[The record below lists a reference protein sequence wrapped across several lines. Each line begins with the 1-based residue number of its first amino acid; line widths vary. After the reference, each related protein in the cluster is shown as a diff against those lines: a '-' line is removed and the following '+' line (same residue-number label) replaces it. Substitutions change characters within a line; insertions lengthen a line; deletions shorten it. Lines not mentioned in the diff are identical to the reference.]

1 MLWAV
6 IGNSGLLGSD
16 IEKTLVAS
24 GEHAIGFNRTNL
36 NLDLPAKEIS
46 SQILDLAVG
55 QGSEKPAVV
64 VNAVG
69 YTDVDQ
75 AESNPEEVQRV
86 NVEYAQKLAEVAK
99 HLGSRFVHISTDFV
113 FDGNTNAPYET
124 TDLPNPESKYGKS
137 KFSGE
142 IAVQESGADYQIFRT
157 AWLYGENGH
166 CFPRTVAKILNE
178 KGRMSVVDD
187 QIGQPTWAKDLAELI
202 IGHQKKDS
210 RTRPRIVHATSSGS
224 CSWYEFASEVAL
236 SLGYDP
242 REAIFPI
249 STEDYPTP
257 AKRPAYSALNN
268 KNETGLVI
276 GDWRERW
283 RLAAELVLAEQI
295 K

>member
-24 GEHAIGFNRTNL
+24 GEQALGFNRTNL
-36 NLDLPAKEIS
+36 NLDLPAKEIA
-46 SQILDLAVG
+46 SQILDLALG

-113 FDGNTNAPYET
+113 FGGNSNAPYET
-124 TDLPNPESKYGKS
+124 TDSPNADSVYGKS

-187 QIGQPTWAKDLAELI
+187 QVGQPTWTKDVANLI
-202 IGHQKKDS
+202 IAHQKLDS
-210 RTRPRIVHATSSGS
+210 KIRQRIVHATSSGS
-224 CSWYEFASEVAL
+224 CSWYEFACEVAL

-242 REAIFPI
+242 EEVIAPI
-249 STEDYPTP
+249 TTAEYPTP
-257 AKRPAYSALNN
+257 AKRPAYSVLNN